1 MTTTVRPPPV
11 PVVMSEWQTV
21 EVAAVRPTKFDT
33 ALARSLH
40 EQNELMLDVEWL
52 QGDRARITSRSWVGV
67 VRFEAFEVRIVPKFV
82 GGNLGILQM
91 LDYTHGL
98 DSIRRLEATRHLE
111 DLVCWLL
118 ADQCEYVLRHGL
130 LSDYVTHEETLSA
143 PRGRLQIDR
152 QIRLHYGQ
160 VDGLEC
166 RFDEYESDI
175 LENRILAIALRKA
188 RAVCRNERVR
198 AMVRHV
204 EPLFSEVCPTDE
216 LDVQTTRQ
224 QLTYH
229 RRNAHYRRGH
239 HWAFLLLGGGAIKDV
254 YTAGRAEAFAFMFD
268 MNRLFEEFVER
279 LLQNAFEGTEHR
291 VSPQSRTH
299 SIVVDEKGK
308 NYSTVIPDLLLK
320 SGTGSRARI
329 VPIDSKYKLYSDK
342 KVSPSDIYQAFLYA
356 YAFATPGS
364 FPTAGIIFPAD
375 EEARGFNLAVQ
386 TTKGTVGG
394 RIHGF
399 GIDIPTV
406 LSRIRGAEPATA
418 IARELVRDLL
428 HLLGSATRAQP
439 DIGAVPAVAAAWSE
453 PAMIAAL

>member
-1 MTTTVRPPPV
+1 MPTKVKALPPPV
-11 PVVMSEWQTV
+11 VMYEWQTV
-21 EVAAVRPTKFDT
+21 EVPDVRQTKFDA
-33 ALARSLH
+33 ALTRSLH
-40 EQNELMLDVEWL
+40 EQNDLMLDVQWL

-67 VRFEAFEVRIVPKFV
+67 VRFETFEVRVVPKFV

-98 DSIRRLEATRHLE
+98 DSIRRLEALQHLE
-111 DLVCWLL
+111 GDGDSLVDLVCWLL

-160 VDGLEC
+160 VDRLEC

-175 LENRILAIALRKA
+175 LENRILAVALRKA

-198 AMVRHV
+198 AMVRHI
-204 EPLFSEVCPTDE
+204 EPLFSEVCPTDN
-216 LDVQTTRQ
+216 LDLQTTRQ
-224 QLTYH
+224 QLAYH
-229 RRNAHYRRGH
+229 RRNAHYKRGH

-254 YTAGRAEAFAFMFD
+254 YTAGLAEAFAFMFD

-279 LLQNAFEGTEHR
+279 LLQNAFQGTEHR

-320 SGTGSRARI
+320 SGMGSAARI
-329 VPIDSKYKLYSDK
+329 VPIDSKYKLYSDH

-356 YAFATPGS
+356 YAFAAPGS
-364 FPTAGIIFPAD
+364 LPTAGIIFPAV

-386 TTKGTVGG
+386 TTKGSVGG

-406 LSRIRGAEPATA
+406 LSRIREAQPATA

-428 HLLGSATRAQP
+428 ELLGSATKAQP
-439 DIGAVPAVAAAWSE
+439 DMGAVPAVVAA
-453 PAMIAAL
+453 